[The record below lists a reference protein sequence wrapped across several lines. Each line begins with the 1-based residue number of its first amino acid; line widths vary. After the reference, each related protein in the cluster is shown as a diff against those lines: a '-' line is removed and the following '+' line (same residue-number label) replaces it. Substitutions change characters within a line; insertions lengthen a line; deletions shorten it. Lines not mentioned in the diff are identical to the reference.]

1 MSSLLVPH
9 RLRAAGVVLAVALLG
24 AAVPVALNVAADA
37 ALDFNCSVEYQ
48 VDHTMANG
56 ARWQMCW
63 ERRDAE
69 GIVLHDVTY
78 TPPGGDSVEV
88 LGRAALAQIFV
99 PYDDN
104 WARFHDLSDYGLGTI
119 DEPFNHMNNLTAG
132 DCPNGDLVTEDTY
145 NVMCQTEAPAGYS
158 YKDYDQQGQATSLN
172 LFSVSHIGAYNYIVA
187 WNFDDDGTIRPEV
200 GATGQLQAIDFGGQS
215 TAGWPLG
222 GGRIGIAHMHSFYWR
237 LDFDVAGTRFDDRV
251 EELEAVPA
259 AGNTQRRNT
268 RQAFTTEVARRVAP
282 QSFRSWRV
290 RDLNEVNADNHPV
303 SFEIVPDTDH
313 IFRGPEQF
321 TQNELYVTKQRTCE
335 RFASHNV
342 QSCAASPNQV
352 SGFVNGEGIAGQDL
366 VVWYGSAFH
375 HLPRD
380 EDEDHMHPHWSG
392 FSIIPRDLTAT
403 NPTAP

>member
-1 MSSLLVPH
+1 
-9 RLRAAGVVLAVALLG
+9 
-24 AAVPVALNVAADA
+24 
-37 ALDFNCSVEYQ
+37 
-48 VDHTMANG
+48 MANG

-78 TPPGGDSVEV
+78 TPPAGDSVEV

-145 NVMCQTEAPAGYS
+145 NVLCQTEAPAGYS

-172 LFSVSHIGAYNYIVA
+172 LFSVSHIGAYNYVVA

-222 GGRIGIAHMHSFYWR
+222 GGRIGIAHMHSFYLAPGLR
-237 LDFDVAGTRFDDRV
+237 RGRHPLRRPGRGARGRACRRQDPAPQHPAGVHDRGGPTGGTTV
-251 EELEAVPA
+251 VPELADPRPQRGQRRQPPDLLRDRARHRPHLPGARAVHPERALRHPA
-259 AGNTQRRNT
+259 ADLRALRQPQRP
-268 RQAFTTEVARRVAP
+268 ELRR
-282 QSFRSWRV
+282 
-290 RDLNEVNADNHPV
+290 
-303 SFEIVPDTDH
+303 
-313 IFRGPEQF
+313 
-321 TQNELYVTKQRTCE
+321 
-335 RFASHNV
+335 
-342 QSCAASPNQV
+342 ASPNQV